1 MWGPLLAGLS
11 RLIGS
16 RVGQWFL
23 AALAA
28 LGLSYVATEFAV
40 DPMLDWV
47 KGAIATGPAQWVSWA
62 GFLNID
68 RYFTITLSAYAVA
81 ASAGALRLRKKKG
94 A

>member
-1 MWGPLLAGLS
+1 MLSGFS
-11 RLIGS
+11 RLFGS
-16 RVGQWFL
+16 RAGQWFL
-23 AALAA
+23 SALAA

-47 KGAIATGPAQWVSWA
+47 KGAMSTAPAQWIAWA

-81 ASAGALRLRKKKG
+81 AGAGALKLRKKK